1 MSRFLPHSR
10 PIYGDRST
18 LVIGIAAAAVQRLF
32 QSFWA
37 LLALNHVS
45 LPSKISFRMHHVRIS
60 WLPLPT
66 LLPPLNSSST
76 SLANP
81 SFSTPSEPSI
91 NQLEE
96 GKKAEVAP
104 APLFYLLSLPSP
116 CEIEKNG
123 CALAIQYTTSGL
135 KPDQCFCCCS
145 RMFVNSLSRMTFE
158 KRLGC
163 SQINAKYVRIDM
175 LLESEESVISNP
187 KIPSSV
193 FWEQP

>member
-1 MSRFLPHSR
+1 MGATPVSKLLGFARSQPCLP
-10 PIYGDRST
+10 
-18 LVIGIAAAAVQRLF
+18 
-32 QSFWA
+32 
-37 LLALNHVS
+37 N
-45 LPSKISFRMHHVRIS
+45 KISFRKHHVRIS

-187 KIPSSV
+187 KIPSS
-193 FWEQP
+193 FLGAILIKGHASPTRLLLTHLSWL